1 MADAMLTSEAWHK
14 WKRKLL
20 TEEEASD
27 KKVET
32 TLIKSKYGFAQRTSL
47 ISNNG
52 QQEDIEVVDIISNKR
67 QKENIEV
74 IDILDFSDEDEN
86 SSKSDFV
93 LKRESFDSSSK
104 AKKRG

>member
-52 QQEDIEVVDIISNKR
+52 QQEDIEVVAILNP
-67 QKENIEV
+67 KENIKV
-74 IDILDFSDEDEN
+74 VDILDSSDEDEN

-93 LKRESFDSSSK
+93 LKKELFDSSSK
-104 AKKRG
+104 ARKRG

>member
-47 ISNNG
+47 ISNKE
-52 QQEDIEVVDIISNKR
+52 QQEVVDILNPKENIEVVDI
-67 QKENIEV
+67 
-74 IDILDFSDEDEN
+74 LDSSDEDEN
-86 SSKSDFV
+86 SSRSDLV
-93 LKRESFDSSSK
+93 LKEELLDSSSK

>member
-1 MADAMLTSEAWHK
+1 MADAMLTSEAWHR
-14 WKRKLL
+14 WKKELH
-20 TEEEASD
+20 TEEEAAD

-32 TLIKSKYGFAQRTSL
+32 TLIKSKYGFAKSTSL

-52 QQEDIEVVDIISNKR
+52 QQEDIEVVDILNP
-67 QKENIEV
+67 KENIKV
-74 IDILDFSDEDEN
+74 VDILDSSDEDEN

-93 LKRESFDSSSK
+93 LKKELFDSSSK

>member
-20 TEEEASD
+20 TGEEASD

-32 TLIKSKYGFAQRTSL
+32 TMIKSKYGFAQRTSL
-47 ISNNG
+47 ISNKE
-52 QQEDIEVVDIISNKR
+52 QQEDIEVVDILNP
-67 QKENIEV
+67 KENIEV
-74 IDILDFSDEDEN
+74 VDILDSSDEDEN

-93 LKRESFDSSSK
+93 LKKELFDSSSK
-104 AKKRG
+104 AKKRR

>member
-14 WKRKLL
+14 WKRKSL

-32 TLIKSKYGFAQRTSL
+32 TLIKSKYGFAQRASL

-52 QQEDIEVVDIISNKR
+52 QQEDIEVVDILNP
-67 QKENIEV
+67 KENIEIV
-74 IDILDFSDEDEN
+74 DILDSSDEDEN
-86 SSKSDFV
+86 SSKSNFA
-93 LKRESFDSSSK
+93 LKKELFDSSSK
-104 AKKRG
+104 AKKRR

>member
-32 TLIKSKYGFAQRTSL
+32 TLITVTAPLTAAVTS
-47 ISNNG
+47 
-52 QQEDIEVVDIISNKR
+52 QELLFWG
-67 QKENIEV
+67 
-74 IDILDFSDEDEN
+74 LDYHIKN
-86 SSKSDFV
+86 T
-93 LKRESFDSSSK
+93 
-104 AKKRG
+104 